1 MMSKIGPLLPLIP
14 VAGLVFQAGRQ
25 SEKLEEVFSKT
36 YALEAEQKSSRDILF
51 DIHGKV
57 CTVEQEIRNLNK
69 RFER

>member
-25 SEKLEEVFSKT
+25 SEKLDELFTKT
-36 YALEAEQKSSRDILF
+36 YALEGEQKGVRDLLF

-69 RFER
+69 KFEK